1 MTKTLLKII
10 RYIENLKYV
19 VMWTDPIGGNFLL
32 VNKTTEEDGELK
44 VYLQG
49 FLGKYIDL
57 YNITTEDIKVYKEV
71 EIK

>member
-1 MTKTLLKII
+1 MTKTLLKLI
-10 RYIENLKYV
+10 RYIKDPTYV

-57 YNITTEDIKVYKEV
+57 YNISTDSIKVYREV
-71 EIK
+71 A